1 MPSKKMM
8 RPTNIL
14 ILLLSG
20 SILAASAH
28 TGKTSVV
35 IYRCTNAFG
44 ALTVQNDMPCPKG
57 SRQQKQVIEPPTPMP
72 AYRPLPIPKMVA
84 PAATVAPAAIAA
96 VPSTTAVASE
106 PMIADKDRL
115 PPPPLFQ
122 CNTYDNDS
130 YLSENA
136 TPEPRCVRLQTTDLQ
151 GSTDSSGGV
160 ACQMVTDQCQRVA
173 DGAACDAWKKRLRET
188 EAKWKFGAADD
199 SAANKTDFAR
209 VQRTVRDSTCG
220 K

>member
-1 MPSKKMM
+1 MPSNNML

-14 ILLLSG
+14 VLLLACG
-20 SILAASAH
+20 VLVTSAH
-28 TGKTSVV
+28 ARKSSVV
-35 IYRCTNAFG
+35 IYRCTDAFG
-44 ALTVQNDMPCPKG
+44 ALTVQNDTPCPKG
-57 SRQQKQVIEPPTPMP
+57 SRQQKQVIQPPPPMP
-72 AYRPLPIPKMVA
+72 AYRPLPTPKFAA
-84 PAATVAPAAIAA
+84 PAATVAPAAIAE
-96 VPSTTAVASE
+96 VPSAAAVVSD
-106 PMIADKDRL
+106 PTIADKDRL

-151 GSTDSSGGV
+151 GSSDTSGGV

-173 DGAACDAWKKRLRET
+173 DGAACDSWKKRLREA
-188 EAKWKFGAADD
+188 EAKWKFGVADD
-199 SAANKTDFAR
+199 AAANKTEVDR
-209 VQRTVRDSTCG
+209 VQRIVRDSTCG